1 VLFVAEARLTEEMR
15 DRFAQAYKADS
26 VYQKIISD
34 LATPPSSGRK
44 PATTKSNE
52 VVVNASKP
60 GHPFRLADRL
70 LYNRDDNGTERLV
83 IPKSLVQEIL
93 QVVHDD
99 KHHFGR
105 DRMMKELEMIHFR
118 KKRYLVDQYVKK
130 CHTCGANRQ
139 NDKKPIGDY
148 QPIQAPLEPMHTI
161 TMDFIVGLPKVP
173 SVGTPWNH
181 KNYDAFNALLTI
193 TCKSSKRTTL
203 IPGHDEYSAEDWASV
218 VGPQFLLAD
227 WACPSVIIS
236 DRDAKFTS
244 KFWNAFWNSFKTRL
258 MMTTAWHPQ
267 SDGQSEVKNKIVELA
282 IRYHAYENPDEDWV
296 DLIPALQ
303 WNLNSAH
310 SRVINASPHE
320 YLFGFKIAGPL
331 DRLTGVFKEAT
342 EIRFMREAIRQDAQ
356 LAIDI
361 SNAAAKRRYDGQH
374 RQVKFNEGDQVWLT
388 LGRYKLKGNQN
399 AKTSPRREGPYTIK
413 RIVTP
418 LAYELDLPYGSKIH
432 PVISIQYL
440 TKYECDDDPFER
452 RPIPP
457 GPLEYEQ
464 GEYSG
469 DTDDDGKV
477 YEVERVV
484 DHRPKKGKIREYLV
498 RWKGYGSKDDQWK
511 KVGDLA
517 HCQELIDE
525 YLSRLQA
532 KNLLGKID
540 GGKKQKS

>member
-1 VLFVAEARLTEEMR
+1 MLFHLKDGYTWSPGSPIPSTAIDPVMFLSRCLTKAELSYGPSELEVACLVWACKRLRTLLHSNRARLITSLNTTSTDRANRRLVNASIYLSAFPLNVYHLAGRLNLVPDALSRLPGKGDDSSRQREDKPVLDDLWDTDEAVLFLAEARMTDEMR

-44 PATTKSNE
+44 PATTTSNE

-60 GHPFRLADRL
+60 GHPFRLADHL

-161 TMDFIVGLPKVP
+161 TMDFI
-173 SVGTPWNH
+173 
-181 KNYDAFNALLTI
+181 
-193 TCKSSKRTTL
+193 
-203 IPGHDEYSAEDWASV
+203 
-218 VGPQFLLAD
+218 
-227 WACPSVIIS
+227 
-236 DRDAKFTS
+236 
-244 KFWNAFWNSFKTRL
+244 
-258 MMTTAWHPQ
+258 
-267 SDGQSEVKNKIVELA
+267 VKNKIVELA

-374 RQVKFNEGDQVWLT
+374 
-388 LGRYKLKGNQN
+388 
-399 AKTSPRREGPYTIK
+399 
-413 RIVTP
+413 
-418 LAYELDLPYGSKIH
+418 
-432 PVISIQYL
+432 
-440 TKYECDDDPFER
+440 
-452 RPIPP
+452 
-457 GPLEYEQ
+457 
-464 GEYSG
+464 
-469 DTDDDGKV
+469 
-477 YEVERVV
+477 
-484 DHRPKKGKIREYLV
+484 
-498 RWKGYGSKDDQWK
+498 
-511 KVGDLA
+511 
-517 HCQELIDE
+517 
-525 YLSRLQA
+525 
-532 KNLLGKID
+532 
-540 GGKKQKS
+540 